1 MVYIQMR
8 SADNLALVGK
18 TQRAQI
24 DRNSW
29 IKLST
34 QFERVVKSL
43 GLVGHLSELSEAGS
57 QEERARCRVLVSALS
72 KEGHL
77 ALRKFVKLWANL
89 NEQVME
95 EQGPNT
101 RKDFD
106 RHFGRAYRDP
116 LPKTQRMLNMG
127 KGRRRQ

>member
-8 SADNLALVGK
+8 SANNLALVGK

-24 DRNSW
+24 DRNTW
-29 IKLST
+29 LGLSV
-34 QFERVVKSL
+34 QCERIVKSL
-43 GLVGHLSELSEAGS
+43 GLADYLLEFSEDGS
-57 QEERARCRVLVSALS
+57 QDEQARCRVVIKALS

-95 EQGPNT
+95 DQGSNT

-106 RHFGRAYRDP
+106 GHLRRSYRDP
-116 LPKTQRMLNMG
+116 LPKTQRVLNTG

>member
-8 SADNLALVGK
+8 SADSLALVGE

-24 DRNSW
+24 DRNTW
-29 IKLST
+29 FKLST

-43 GLVGHLSELSEAGS
+43 GLVGYLSELSEAGS
-57 QEERARCRVLVSALS
+57 QEEQARCRVLVSALS

-95 EQGPNT
+95 DKDPNP

-106 RHFGRAYRDP
+106 RHLRRTYRDP
-116 LPKTQRMLNMG
+116 LPKAHRGLKTG
-127 KGRRRQ
+127 KGRRRP